1 MKIPKRIDIKGQIVN
16 SSNDWIYDWLGIE
29 NTSPKKMN
37 NALKEA
43 GGDDIEVYI
52 NSPGGDVFAG
62 SEIYTELRNYGGK
75 KLIRITG
82 IAASAA
88 SVIAQAGECEI
99 SPTGMFMIHNVQ
111 TCASGDYRAMDNTGD
126 ALRAA
131 NQAIMN
137 AYVDKTH
144 KSPEELQAM
153 MDRDTYLSAQQAVE
167 HGFADR
173 LMFQDSNAIP
183 MQNGFGGIPEDT
195 IEKIRNLIKNHD
207 GSESGND
214 DTRKYAA
221 ARLKFLNLKGEKNYD
236 ESRV

>member
-1 MKIPKRIDIKGQIVN
+1 MV
-16 SSNDWIYDWLGIE
+16 YDWLGIE
-29 NTSPKKMN
+29 NTSPQKIVK
-37 NALKEA
+37 ALAEA
-43 GGDDIEVYI
+43 GGEDIEVYI

-62 SEIYTELRNYGGK
+62 SEIYTELRSYGGK

-111 TCASGDYRAMDNTGD
+111 TRAAGDYRVMDNTGD

-137 AYVDKTH
+137 AYVEKTH
-144 KSPEELQAM
+144 RDPEELQAL

-167 HGFADR
+167 YGFVDR
-173 LMFQDSNAIP
+173 MMFQDSDAIH

-195 IEKIRNLIKNHD
+195 IEKIRNLIKNHNVN
-207 GSESGND
+207 ESGNGE
-214 DTRKYAA
+214 TRKYAA

-236 ESRV
+236 KSRV

>member
-1 MKIPKRIDIKGQIVN
+1 MKISKRIDIKGQIVN
-16 SSNDWIYDWLGIE
+16 SSNSIVYDWLGIE
-29 NTSPKKMN
+29 NTSPQKIVK
-37 NALKEA
+37 ALTEA
-43 GGDDIEVYI
+43 GGEDIEVYI

-62 SEIYTELRNYGGK
+62 SEIYTELRSYGGK

-111 TCASGDYRAMDNTGD
+111 TRAAGDYRVMDNTGD

-167 HGFADR
+167 YGFADR
-173 LMFQDSNAIP
+173 LMFQNSDAVP

-207 GSESGND
+207 GNESGND
-214 DTRKYAA
+214 ETRKYAA

-236 ESRV
+236 KSRV

>member
-1 MKIPKRIDIKGQIVN
+1 MV
-16 SSNDWIYDWLGIE
+16 YDWLGIE
-29 NTSPKKMN
+29 NTSPQKIVK
-37 NALKEA
+37 ALAEA
-43 GGDDIEVYI
+43 GGEDIEVYI

-62 SEIYTELRNYGGK
+62 SEIYTELRSYGGK

-111 TCASGDYRAMDNTGD
+111 TRAAGDYRVMDNTGD

-137 AYVDKTH
+137 AYVEKTH
-144 KSPEELQAM
+144 RDPEELQAL

-167 HGFADR
+167 YGFVDR
-173 LMFQDSNAIP
+173 MMFQDSDAIP
-183 MQNGFGGIPEDT
+183 MQNGFGEIPEDT
-195 IEKIRNLIKNHD
+195 IEKIRNLIKNHNVN
-207 GSESGND
+207 ESGNGE
-214 DTRKYAA
+214 TRKYAA

-236 ESRV
+236 KSRV